1 MESDEGIF
9 FFVLIGKYGSAGIRG
24 WVSLITTYIYLRL

>member
-1 MESDEGIF
+1 MESDEGM
-9 FFVLIGKYGSAGIRG
+9 IGKYGSAGIQG